1 MNCYK
6 SSFLC
11 SSTVSRHNIKFCLA
25 EKPWSFHVASGH
37 RGSSRE
43 ASLPQW
49 SAFLQSTFWDMRLVD
64 SRDSMHSINLCYKR
78 KKKNRQKKPP
88 GHVCVCVCMCVCAC
102 VAQTCLTFCDPM
114 NCSPAGSSVHG
125 ISQASIPKQVVIY
138 FSKGSSRPPGHNT
151 LVTVC
156 LPTLSTGGSLSK
168 QSDRP

>member
-1 MNCYK
+1 MNHYK

-37 RGSSRE
+37 RESSRE

-49 SAFLQSTFWDMRLVD
+49 SAFLQSTFWDTRLVD

-78 KKKNRQKKPP
+78 KKKNRQKKKAPRTY
-88 GHVCVCVCMCVCAC
+88 VCVFVHVS
-102 VAQTCLTFCDPM
+102 AQTCLTFCDPM

-151 LVTVC
+151 MVNVC
-156 LPTLSTGGSLSK
+156 LPTLCTGGSLSK

>member
-1 MNCYK
+1 MNRYK

-37 RGSSRE
+37 RESSRE

-49 SAFLQSTFWDMRLVD
+49 SAFLQSTFWDTRLVD
-64 SRDSMHSINLCYKR
+64 SRDSMQSINLCYKR
-78 KKKNRQKKPP
+78 KKKNRQKKAPRTY
-88 GHVCVCVCMCVCAC
+88 VCVCVHVS
-102 VAQTCLTFCDPM
+102 AQTCLTFCDPM

-151 LVTVC
+151 MVNVC
-156 LPTLSTGGSLSK
+156 LPTLYTGGSLSK